1 MPKHKIELTL
11 PADLKFSSL
20 VRRISEEVFHHVGFT
35 KEWANR
41 LKLVVDELFMNAN
54 RYGSEVED
62 DKIYIFYTFDENE
75 VSFRIEDEGK
85 GERKTNAEELR
96 KVIHKNTDEVSDL
109 TKTSG
114 RGLALIS
121 NLWTDDMKIEDS
133 ERGGIAIS
141 FTKKIAAGA
150 PPASPPIKSTDQESD
165 TPPAPQGTKEEIRV
179 SGEIDASNLE
189 KKTQPISDKIKAL
202 SPGSTLVLDCTELV
216 YINSTFIG
224 HLAAWLNEL
233 QTKQGH
239 LVLKNTN
246 KQIREVLEL
255 VGLNKVIYFES

>member
-1 MPKHKIELTL
+1 VSKQKIELTL
-11 PADLKFSSL
+11 PADLKFSAL

-62 DKIYIFYTFDENE
+62 DKIFILYTFDKEE

-85 GERKTNAEELR
+85 GKRKTNAAELK
-96 KVIHKNTDEVSDL
+96 KVINKNTDEVSDL

-121 NLWTDDMKIEDS
+121 SLWTDDMTIEDS

-141 FTKKIAAGA
+141 FKKKIDAGA
-150 PPASPPIKSTDQESD
+150 PPASPPMKPVDKESV
-165 TPPAPQGTKEEIRV
+165 TPSAPQGTKEEIKIA
-179 SGEIDASNLE
+179 GEIDASNLE
-189 KKTQPISDKIKAL
+189 KKIQPISDKIKAL
-202 SPGSTLVLDCTELV
+202 SPGSTLVLDCEELA

-233 QTKQGH
+233 QAKQGH
-239 LVLKNTN
+239 MILKNTN